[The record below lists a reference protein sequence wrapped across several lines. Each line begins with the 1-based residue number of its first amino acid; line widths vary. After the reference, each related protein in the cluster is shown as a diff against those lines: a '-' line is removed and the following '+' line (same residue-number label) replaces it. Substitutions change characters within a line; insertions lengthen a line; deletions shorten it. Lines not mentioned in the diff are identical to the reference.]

1 MQRYFF
7 GGALVLLS
15 AAWGFPSA
23 AGAERPPV
31 PNILFLFADDWGRQ
45 ARPYADLDA
54 ADGLSRIVTTPNV
67 DRLAAEGTLFR
78 WAFVNAPSCT
88 PCRSSLLSGQHFW
101 KTGRGAI
108 LQGARWDESIPSW
121 PLLLAD
127 AGYHVGKSLKVWTP
141 GTPADAPI
149 GGQRF
154 AYEQAGVRFNRF
166 SQQVADRLAQGM
178 ELDAAREVLLSEVQ
192 QNFEQFLDAQP
203 EDRPFC
209 YWFGPTNTHRTWV
222 AGSGEQHWGIDP
234 ERLRGELPAFLPDV
248 ELVRQDMA
256 DYLGEIQAF
265 DAGIGRLLEVL
276 ERRGQLEQTLVVVS
290 GDHGPPGFLRG
301 KCNLYDFGTAVPL
314 VIRGPGVAQG
324 AVADTLVSLID
335 LAPTLLEAA
344 GVPVPEVM
352 DGKSLWP
359 LLEKRADALL
369 TSWDRQG
376 VLFGRERHVEM
387 ARGGYLPYP
396 QRALRT
402 ADFLYII
409 NFEPQR
415 YPMGDPYHLDGSKDA
430 VSIET
435 IARHTFATLADE
447 DASPTKAWMVAHQDD
462 PQWGRLYRLAFDR
475 RPREEL
481 YDVAADPHQI
491 NNLAADPGYQEVRR
505 DMERQLLERLQAS
518 GDPRLIDGGAYFES
532 PPLAGPLPEDV
543 PHPNR
548 GRAAGPPRR

>member
-1 MQRYFF
+1 MQRFVI
-7 GGALVLLS
+7 GGVLIL
-15 AAWGFPSA
+15 ATVVGGLPSA
-23 AGAERPPV
+23 AQADTPPA

-45 ARPYADLDA
+45 ASAYAALDA
-54 ADGLSRIVTTPNV
+54 ADGLSRIVQTPNF

-78 WAFVNAPSCT
+78 SAFVNAPSCT

-127 AGYHVGKSLKVWTP
+127 AGYHIGKSLKVWTP
-141 GTPADAPI
+141 GTPTDAPI

-154 AYEQAGVRFNRF
+154 AYERAGTRFNRF
-166 SQQVADRLAQGM
+166 SQQIAEQLALGK
-178 ELDAAREVLLSEVQ
+178 ELEVAREELLAEVQ
-192 QNFEQFLDAQP
+192 QNFEQFLDARP
-203 EDRPFC
+203 DDRPFC

-222 AGSGEQHWGIDP
+222 AGSGEQHWGIAPD
-234 ERLRGELPAFLPDV
+234 RLRGSLPPFLPDV
-248 ELVRQDMA
+248 DVIREDMA

-265 DAGIGRLLEVL
+265 DAGIGRLLAVL
-276 ERRGQLEQTLVVVS
+276 ERRGELEQTLVVVS

-314 VIRGPGVAQG
+314 VIRGPGVARG
-324 AVADTLVSLID
+324 EVADPLVSLID

-344 GVPVPEVM
+344 GVPVPDVM

-359 LLEKRADALL
+359 LLSGRTREQRAA
-369 TSWDRQG
+369 WEREA

-387 ARGGYLPYP
+387 AREGYLPYP
-396 QRALRT
+396 QRGIRT
-402 ADFLYII
+402 AEFLYIV

-415 YPMGDPYHLDGSKDA
+415 YPMGDPYHLDRDVES
-430 VSIET
+430 VSAET

-447 DASPTKAWMVAHQDD
+447 DASPTKAWMVVHQDD
-462 PQWGRLYRLAFDR
+462 PQWRRLYGLAFEP

-481 YDVAADPHQI
+481 YDLAADPHQI
-491 NNLAADPGYQEVRR
+491 NNLADDPDYQQVRR
-505 DMERQLLERLQAS
+505 DLERQLLGRLEAS
-518 GDPRLIDGGAYFES
+518 GDPRLIDGGAYFER

-548 GRAAGPPRR
+548 GRAAGPRRR